1 MYNKNT
7 KWQIFECGALCESG
21 GGAKETVIWYFVDAS
36 VLRLPLLIN
45 IKSFVYFF
53 AAAYRKTN
61 WMFDVIW
68 FVVENYAHSEASVI
82 NGYAILLTRSYRL
95 HCIFFKYL
103 ALSSD
108 FDLLFVPSYTFNFFY
123 FVRLNVLTFR
133 SFQFRP
139 LWASHARAFV
149 SLLSNQNNPVIL
161 VRF

>member
-108 FDLLFVPSYTFNFFY
+108 FDLLFVPFYTFNFF
-123 FVRLNVLTFR
+123 LFR
-133 SFQFRP
+133 SPQCFDISLISISTTMSVTCACFR
-139 LWASHARAFV
+139 
-149 SLLSNQNNPVIL
+149 LSV
-161 VRF
+161 VKSK

>member
-21 GGAKETVIWYFVDAS
+21 GGAKETVIWSFVDAS

-95 HCIFFKYL
+95 HCIFF
-103 ALSSD
+103 
-108 FDLLFVPSYTFNFFY
+108 
-123 FVRLNVLTFR
+123 
-133 SFQFRP
+133 
-139 LWASHARAFV
+139 
-149 SLLSNQNNPVIL
+149 
-161 VRF
+161 